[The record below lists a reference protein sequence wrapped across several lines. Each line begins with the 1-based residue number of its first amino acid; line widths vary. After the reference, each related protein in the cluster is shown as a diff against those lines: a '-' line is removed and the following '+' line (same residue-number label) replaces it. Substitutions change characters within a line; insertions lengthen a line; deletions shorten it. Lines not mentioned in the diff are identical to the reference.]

1 MPLSS
6 SVPSTLWFGQALLP
20 TGWARKVR
28 LTIAGGL
35 ISSVGIGVERAPF
48 EVDNGTALP
57 GVTNVHSH
65 AFQRAMAGLT
75 EARGPGGGS
84 GERDDFWSWRR
95 LMYRFLDHGGPDEI
109 EAITAWAFMEMLE
122 GGFTRVCEFHYL
134 HNDRTGAPYADPA
147 ELSARVVAAACS
159 TGIGLTLLPVF
170 YAHSTFGG
178 AEPSTGQRRF
188 ITNLDG
194 FGDLVKRGRDL
205 VSVLPDG
212 RIGVAPHSLRAV
224 TPTELAAMPAL
235 ADGGPI
241 HIHVAEQTRE
251 VEDCL
256 QWSGA
261 RPVEWLLEN
270 IGVDDQWCLIHA
282 THVTEAEWRAIVRC
296 DAVVGLCPLTEANLG
311 DGVFPA
317 AAYVESNGH
326 FGIGS
331 DSNVQIGLSEELRML
346 EYSQR
351 LSQRGRSMLA
361 DADRSTGRAL
371 FERALDGGARAG
383 GTVLN
388 GLAVGNPADILA
400 LDTDRVAFEGR
411 RGDAVLDSW
420 IFGADRSALSS
431 VWRRGERVVVKGRH
445 VDREAL
451 ESGFRKAL
459 KTVLAR

>member
-6 SVPSTLWFGQALLP
+6 RQPQDLWFGQALLSS
-20 TGWARKVR
+20 GWARNVR
-28 LTIAGGL
+28 LTLRDGL
-35 ISSVGIGVERAPF
+35 ISRVDVGVERIEF
-48 EVDNGTALP
+48 EDDQGVALP
-57 GVTNVHSH
+57 GIANVHSH

-75 EARGPGGGS
+75 EARGPTGAP

-95 LMYRFLDHGGPDEI
+95 LMYRFLDRGGPQEI

-134 HNDRTGAPYADPA
+134 HNDQTGAAYADPA
-147 ELSARVVAAACS
+147 ELSARMVAAAS
-159 TGIGLTLLPVF
+159 RTGIGLTLLPVF

-178 AEPSTGQRRF
+178 AEPSSGQRRF
-188 ITNLDG
+188 ITTLDG
-194 FGDLVKRGRDL
+194 FSELVTRSRSLVRG
-205 VSVLPDG
+205 LPDG
-212 RIGVAPHSLRAV
+212 CVGVAPHSLRAV
-224 TPTELAAMPAL
+224 TPTELAVMPSL

-241 HIHVAEQTRE
+241 HIHIAEQTRE

-261 RPVEWLLEN
+261 RPVEWLLDA
-270 IGVDDQWCLIHA
+270 IDVDRRWCLIHA
-282 THVTEAEWRAIVRC
+282 THVTEAEWRAVMGR

-317 AAYVESNGH
+317 TAYAASNGI
-326 FGIGS
+326 FGIGT

-351 LSQRGRSMLA
+351 LSERGRSMLA
-361 DADRSTGRAL
+361 DAERSTGRAL
-371 FERALDGGARAG
+371 FERALDGGARASG
-383 GTVLN
+383 MGPC

-411 RGDAVLDSW
+411 KEDAVLDSW
-420 IFGADRSALSS
+420 IFGADRSALST
-431 VWRRGERVVVKGRH
+431 VWRRGERVVVNGRH
-445 VDREAL
+445 IAREVLERDFRQAL
-451 ESGFRKAL
+451 R
-459 KTVLAR
+459 TVLAQ